1 MNQDSAFLK
10 HRYVNHPTYK
20 YNYYKVQKNGLVLGW
35 LITVTLV
42 RSSGRRTL
50 VLSDWVSNQRE
61 FVTKVPALISAIAS
75 HYPEIEV
82 ISAWMQNGSV
92 PSLNWALFGF
102 ASRHEVSLIQKEL
115 SADAAV
121 VPLTFGNFRFGWSDN
136 G

>member
-1 MNQDSAFLK
+1 
-10 HRYVNHPTYK
+10 
-20 YNYYKVQKNGLVLGW
+20 
-35 LITVTLV
+35 
-42 RSSGRRTL
+42 
-50 VLSDWVSNQRE
+50 
-61 FVTKVPALISAIAS
+61 
-75 HYPEIEV
+75 
-82 ISAWMQNGSV
+82 V